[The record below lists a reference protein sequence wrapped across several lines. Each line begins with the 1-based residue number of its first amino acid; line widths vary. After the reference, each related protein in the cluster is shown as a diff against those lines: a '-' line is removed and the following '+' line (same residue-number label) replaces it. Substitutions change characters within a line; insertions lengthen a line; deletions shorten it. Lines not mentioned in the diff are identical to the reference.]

1 MSRRIAGWICLAFT
15 FCFAASSICAGQT
28 VANKQQ
34 VIRQAR
40 AAYYNLTQ
48 EGLQEFQCSVNPNW
62 RAILA
67 AQVAQDPSAA
77 AETIGILNQIHFSLR
92 FTPDKVQLTHNDI
105 SNQHPEMAKN
115 FKQIFDGMEQM
126 TSGFF
131 DTWKLFMLSPPFP
144 EVEGEYVLESVG
156 GQYRL
161 SYNDGITRVVTTMG
175 RNLAIS
181 NMEITEP
188 QFDSAI
194 KPGFTDSPK
203 GFLFTSYE
211 ATYNSGKPEEATKL
225 KVQIGYQE
233 VDGLQVLKQLDLSG
247 SYGGSPFA
255 VQLAFSDCSVTIK
268 K

>member
-1 MSRRIAGWICLAFT
+1 MSRRIAGWIWFTFT
-15 FCFAASSICAGQT
+15 FCLAVSSICSAQT

-48 EGLQEFQCSVNPNW
+48 EGLQQFQCNVTPNW
-62 RAILA
+62 RAVLA
-67 AQVAQDPSAA
+67 EQVAQDPKKAG
-77 AETIGILNQIHFSLR
+77 ETIEILDQIHFSVR
-92 FTPDKVQLTHNDI
+92 VTQDKAELKHNDI
-105 SNQHPEMAKN
+105 SAQHPEMAQA
-115 FKQIFDGMEQM
+115 FKQIVDGMEQM

-131 DTWKLFMLSPPFP
+131 DTWKLFMFSPPFP
-144 EVEGEYVLESVG
+144 EVEKEYQLESVG

-161 SYNDGITRVVTTMG
+161 SYNDDSTKVVTTMG
-175 RNLAIS
+175 RDLAIR
-181 NMEITEP
+181 NMQITTA
-188 QFDSAI
+188 QFDSNI
-194 KPGFTDSPK
+194 QPGFTSSPK

-211 ATYNSGKPEEATKL
+211 ATYNSGKAEEATKL

-247 SYGGSPFA
+247 SYGSAPFA
-255 VQLAFSDCSVTIK
+255 VQLAFSDCTVTK